1 MDLIMDLYFLFDL
14 GVSFRTAYTHPNTGK
29 IVGSTRAIACNYLS
43 GWFAI
48 DIFSS
53 VPLAYI
59 ELLQSDEES
68 LQSDEV
74 KEDSAGSAGLLKV
87 LRILRLSKLLRVVRV
102 TRLMKK
108 YLEGEGEAAT
118 SPALE
123 IFLGFLRSF
132 KLVMALVFLGECNA
146 DMCSRNGQ
154 PTELFVRARV

>member
-1 MDLIMDLYFLFDL
+1 
-14 GVSFRTAYTHPNTGK
+14 
-29 IVGSTRAIACNYLS
+29 
-43 GWFAI
+43 
-48 DIFSS
+48 
-53 VPLAYI
+53 
-59 ELLQSDEES
+59 
-68 LQSDEV
+68 
-74 KEDSAGSAGLLKV
+74 
-87 LRILRLSKLLRVVRV
+87 
-102 TRLMKK
+102 MKK